1 MEKAEEILKSKAV
14 PHEVFFTREKGHALR
29 LTKEILSG
37 TNQDTRVI
45 AVGGDGTINEMINGA
60 IDFLTLSSAPLR
72 LDPAMIM

>member
-1 MEKAEEILKSKAV
+1 MPHLNETVYFIINPVAGNEESLKIWKKAKEILKSKAV

-45 AVGGDGTINEMINGA
+45 AVG
-60 IDFLTLSSAPLR
+60 
-72 LDPAMIM
+72 

>member
-1 MEKAEEILKSKAV
+1 MKRCISLSIQWLEMESLKIWKKAKEILKSKAV

-45 AVGGDGTINEMINGA
+45 AVG
-60 IDFLTLSSAPLR
+60 
-72 LDPAMIM
+72 